1 MDLHIITLLNLY
13 SFNLKYFYVLF
24 SLFSFRLLLFN
35 FHSKHTSFSMNLLE
49 FFQLLFQGLKL
60 LLIVLFVMM
69 HQLSIE
75 IILKQKV
82 LIIRVVD
89 CCVIN
94 CCVDWQTIIQ
104 NLWVRHQGKQIQF
117 LKSLSSWLYW
127 VCCYWSHSLV

>member
-1 MDLHIITLLNLY
+1 
-13 SFNLKYFYVLF
+13 
-24 SLFSFRLLLFN
+24 
-35 FHSKHTSFSMNLLE
+35 MNLLE

-94 CCVDWQTIIQ
+94 CCVD
-104 NLWVRHQGKQIQF
+104 
-117 LKSLSSWLYW
+117 
-127 VCCYWSHSLV
+127 